1 MSMHVV
7 ATFQSICLLGYTAVY
22 GSIGS
27 IQVHLCSIN
36 LHDSYIFTTALPDP
50 TLLFI
55 LLLQNLFHIK
65 ILFIQKNCLSHY
77 LWFDYT
83 HTLEPAQY
91 DQPYQLLVATVL
103 NKNILSISFIN
114 NNYFTAFSLNCRYH
128 V

>member
-27 IQVHLCSIN
+27 IQVHLWSIN
-36 LHDSYIFTTALPDP
+36 LHDSYIFTAALSDP

-65 ILFIQKNCLSHY
+65 NFVHSKKLS
-77 LWFDYT
+77 
-83 HTLEPAQY
+83 
-91 DQPYQLLVATVL
+91 V
-103 NKNILSISFIN
+103 
-114 NNYFTAFSLNCRYH
+114 
-128 V
+128 